1 MSRTH
6 TVLRAVARVH
16 APRSLRYLGVE
27 HVLMS
32 GAYGVAAALA
42 HHPLGSA
49 AVAAGYGTVAV
60 VSARAQR
67 RAEHDGACVGRHALC
82 ARETS

>member
-6 TVLRAVARVH
+6 TVLRAVAHVH

-32 GAYGVAAALA
+32 GAYGVAAILA
-42 HHPLGSA
+42 HHPIGSA
-49 AVAAGYGTVAV
+49 AVACGYGTVAV

-67 RAEHDGACVGRHALC
+67 RADHGGDCVGRHALC
-82 ARETS
+82 ARDAS